1 MAVKAIP
8 LANGDLHWVFPQLA
22 DPAEVFEVLLRADA
36 QLRRLADQ
44 LGVRPGWTGSGLE
57 YRRHE
62 HVTDI
67 AGFAETVD
75 VSFGVELWSPRTELL
90 EAPPSGPPWE
100 VDAAISV
107 RCDGR
112 LDCGMHTIEE
122 LPQAQYALPLEAA
135 SGVLDAAMWLR
146 ERGAAKPLRWWRERD
161 RHSRHA

>member
-1 MAVKAIP
+1 M
-8 LANGDLHWVFPQLA
+8 ANGDLRWVFPQLA
-22 DPAEVFEVLLRADA
+22 DPAEVFEVLLSADA

-57 YRRHE
+57 YYRLA

-75 VSFGVELWSPRTELL
+75 VSFTVELWSPRTELP
-90 EAPPSGPPWE
+90 EAPPGGPPWE

-107 RCDGR
+107 RCDAR
-112 LDCGMHTIEE
+112 LDCGAHTIEE
-122 LPQAQYALPLEAA
+122 LPQAQYASPLEAA
-135 SGVLDAAMWLR
+135 SGVLDAARWLR
-146 ERGAAKPLRWWRERD
+146 EQGAAKPPTWWRERD